1 MINIFGYNPPQFY
14 NNKGSEQ
21 NKEVQALEHEIQLL
35 RQLDH
40 SNIVQYLGTE
50 RKGYKWNYGSIFF
63 FGENKVRMKIFR
75 RVKKIFLIDFT
86 VVFQNRHF
94 LST

>member
-50 RKGYKWNYGSIFF
+50 RKGYK
-63 FGENKVRMKIFR
+63 
-75 RVKKIFLIDFT
+75 
-86 VVFQNRHF
+86 
-94 LST
+94 